1 MKLKNKKGALGE
13 TKRTLGMDSDEPP
26 SRPTMTQVAAAALVH
41 LSFEGPP
48 SCLDRDSQSLISF
61 SSLMAPWQ

>member
-1 MKLKNKKGALGE
+1 MRAGRDQE
-13 TKRTLGMDSDEPP
+13 DLGMDSDVPP